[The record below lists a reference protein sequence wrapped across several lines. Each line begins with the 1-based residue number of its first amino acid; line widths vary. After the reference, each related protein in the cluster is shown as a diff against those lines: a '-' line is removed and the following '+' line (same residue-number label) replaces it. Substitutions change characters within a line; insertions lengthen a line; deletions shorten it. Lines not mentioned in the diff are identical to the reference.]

1 MGNSIR
7 NKLKDIKALPNL
19 ALAKQLYFVFLVV
32 LAFASTATLHI
43 ALYFVQQQ
51 KESQLIKEQ
60 MYHLERVKQRTQNAL
75 IKDKSA
81 IIYQINQIP
90 EAIKSKNLI
99 NLIKNQEKIVTMIAN
114 GAFVIG
120 SENDTSIWIKPLSNL
135 KSIWNAGDSFSY
147 LVTHER
153 KILTSNG
160 EYVNT
165 ANQDESLSE
174 FFRRK
179 LYAAKQGSIFTK
191 HSAFENSLLSFTQIE
206 NTNLFVVNELNI
218 SGHLSLMR
226 NYTKSIYLSFI
237 LSCIVLFL
245 FSLYLDN
252 RIIQSINKIIKT
264 IDEFDLNRPL
274 SDKYISI
281 LEFDNIRAQM
291 LSQMKT
297 IKEFELDFNR
307 YESIK
312 KKFIDVINEIGNSEP
327 MHDSVQKVIT
337 LVTDHLEGEL
347 GSLEI
352 TIYEFIPHLNPNKKP
367 ESGDYTLSK
376 LIAHPLLVHLS
387 KVRLNMSNE
396 TLFSVEE
403 AIDFCAK
410 GQPELISK
418 HEARFPMTF
427 GVEQLGFVLFRS
439 DKISQLSMPL
449 IEWIMLSCQLL
460 AYAIKYSIEENP
472 SQQILNAQT
481 SE

>member
-1 MGNSIR
+1 M
-7 NKLKDIKALPNL
+7 
-19 ALAKQLYFVFLVV
+19 
-32 LAFASTATLHI
+32 
-43 ALYFVQQQ
+43 
-51 KESQLIKEQ
+51 
-60 MYHLERVKQRTQNAL
+60 
-75 IKDKSA
+75 
-81 IIYQINQIP
+81 
-90 EAIKSKNLI
+90 
-99 NLIKNQEKIVTMIAN
+99 
-114 GAFVIG
+114 
-120 SENDTSIWIKPLSNL
+120 
-135 KSIWNAGDSFSY
+135 
-147 LVTHER
+147 
-153 KILTSNG
+153 
-160 EYVNT
+160 
-165 ANQDESLSE
+165 
-174 FFRRK
+174 
-179 LYAAKQGSIFTK
+179 
-191 HSAFENSLLSFTQIE
+191 
-206 NTNLFVVNELNI
+206 
-218 SGHLSLMR
+218 
-226 NYTKSIYLSFI
+226 
-237 LSCIVLFL
+237 FL

-327 MHDSVQKVIT
+327 RHDSVQKVIT